1 VTHGTPLERVE
12 THPRISAAEHW
23 RAVRTPSAIHVD
35 AMKGVRAARRWR
47 ALIATSDKRQ
57 LLELGRD
64 LHAMGWEIMAT
75 RGTAAL
81 LRRAA
86 VPVLDVAE
94 VVNAPELLGGRMKT
108 LSLAIFGGLLMRS
121 GRLPDQEEAERW
133 GFSPIDMLVVGFY
146 DLDSSAVVGSGTGN
160 PIDRIDVGGPSM
172 LRAAAKNHE
181 FVIPLIGSDDYGEV
195 VAALEGSDGNPAGVS
210 GSMRRRLAIKAFR
223 AVAAYDRMVADRL
236 DRP

>member
-1 VTHGTPLERVE
+1 MTHGTPLERVE
-12 THPRISAAEHW
+12 THPRISAAQHW
-23 RAVRTPSAIHVD
+23 RAARTPSAIHVD

-57 LLELGRD
+57 LPELGHD

-121 GRLPDQEEAERW
+121 GTLPDQEEAERW
-133 GFSPIDMLVVGFY
+133 GFSAIDMLVVGFY
-146 DLDSSAVVGSGTGN
+146 DLDSSADVGSSTGN

-195 VAALEGSDGNPAGVS
+195 VAALKGSDGNPAGVP
-210 GSMRRRLAIKAFR
+210 GGMRRRLAIKAFR